1 MGGGSRGRGS
11 GVFPKSCPHV
21 DLGRWW
27 QAEPNQPGLFG
38 PGAHATRVRSTS
50 TTPWPVGR
58 RGARRSS
65 AQSFPL
71 STLLD
76 LTLKCE
82 AELSSLTS
90 FNTKKT
96 EEEGEKGLLRAF
108 QFLVLGIIVSVSK
121 GHGEGDQWTLTDVLM
136 LRVMVYLTGLELG
149 LQVTRRDSESNL
161 RKIQNLSQQIFVE
174 QSFPNRQD
182 FIFSM
187 RLHVPRA

>member
-1 MGGGSRGRGS
+1 M
-11 GVFPKSCPHV
+11 FPKSCPHV
-21 DLGRWW
+21 DLGKWR
-27 QAEPNQPGLFG
+27 QAEPNQPGFFE

-58 RGARRSS
+58 REARRSS

-90 FNTKKT
+90 FNSKKT
-96 EEEGEKGLLRAF
+96 EEEGEKGMLRAF

-121 GHGEGDQWTLTDVLM
+121 GQGEGDQWTLTDVLM
-136 LRVMVYLTGLELG
+136 LRVMVYLTDLELG
-149 LQVTRRDSESNL
+149 LQVTRRDSELNL
-161 RKIQNLSQQIFVE
+161 RKIPNLSQQIFVE

>member
-1 MGGGSRGRGS
+1 M
-11 GVFPKSCPHV
+11 FPKSCPHV

-27 QAEPNQPGLFG
+27 QAESSQPGLFG
-38 PGAHATRVRSTS
+38 PGAHATRVGGYVHDTVAS
-50 TTPWPVGR
+50 GA
-58 RGARRSS
+58 RGARRAS

-96 EEEGEKGLLRAF
+96 EEEGETGLLRAF

-136 LRVMVYLTGLELG
+136 LRVMVYLTGLELR
-149 LQVTRRDSESNL
+149 LQVTRRDSELNL
-161 RKIQNLSQQIFVE
+161 RKKKSKFESTNIC
-174 QSFPNRQD
+174 
-182 FIFSM
+182 
-187 RLHVPRA
+187 